1 MVVMAEKRK
10 QVLVPTQ
17 PKKRGYI
24 SWNSQMDAL
33 LISVLYNQVSQG
45 NKGDGDWKPQAYQAV
60 VDEVRSKLNVSVTTE
75 NVRNRVRIW
84 RRHYG
89 TIMEIRT
96 KTKFKWD
103 EERKMVLVSRDD
115 EDEWDTYIKCEQFK
129 ETMLAYALF
138 IFADKKSKLE
148 RKRLLTLE
156 ANSPASSYANK
167 YIEHWDDISI
177 LLGPDRAVGDGG
189 EHYEEGA
196 TMMDEEACDAST
208 SSIDTTSTSSK
219 KKRKSDSL
227 ADAVTQV
234 ANTLQSYVEARLKS
248 TPTLGGKEVF
258 DEVSKVVGILRPQIL
273 QAVNVFVEASVKF
286 QVLKD
291 LPSDQKLDW
300 ILLCLDERNRA
311 F

>member
-1 MVVMAEKRK
+1 MAEKRK

-115 EDEWDTYIKCEQFK
+115 QDEWDTYIK
-129 ETMLAYALF
+129 
-138 IFADKKSKLE
+138 
-148 RKRLLTLE
+148 
-156 ANSPASSYANK
+156 ANPPASSYANK

-196 TMMDEEACDAST
+196 TMMDEEACDGST

-234 ANTLQSYVEARLKS
+234 ANTLQSYVEARLKA

-273 QAVNVFVEASVKF
+273 QAVNMFVEAPVKF